1 MTDTTTTPAIAAE
14 NLLFRYGNTTAV
26 NHINFTVAPGEIL
39 GFLGPNGSGKS
50 TTVKLLTGQLEPLEG
65 QARLLG
71 QAVTRRARHLRSQI
85 GVSFETTN
93 LYEQMSAVENLELFA
108 SLFDIRH
115 FDARALL
122 EKVNLAGRGHE
133 RVERFSKGMKQRLM
147 VARALVNRPKV
158 LFLDEPTDGLDPVS
172 SETIRSILREE
183 SHKGTTIF
191 LCTHDMVEADVL
203 SNRVAFIYR
212 GEIVA
217 LDSPHALKQKYGR
230 RALKAEVACS
240 DGTTDQREV
249 ILDQPDSAAEI
260 AALFEREQVIT
271 AHTSEATLEDIFIR
285 MTGQGLL

>member
-1 MTDTTTTPAIAAE
+1 MAKTSTPAISAQ
-14 NLLFRYGNTTAV
+14 NLIFRYGKTTAV
-26 NHINFTVAPGEIL
+26 NHISFEVAPGEIL

-50 TTVKLLTGQLEPLEG
+50 TTVNLLTGLLEPQEG
-65 QARLLG
+65 QAHLLG
-71 QAVTRRARHLRSQI
+71 QPVTRKSRDLRSQI

-93 LYEQMSAVENLELFA
+93 LYENMSAVENLELFA
-108 SLFDIRH
+108 SLFNVKAFH
-115 FDARALL
+115 ARNLL

-133 RVERFSKGMKQRLM
+133 RVERYSKGMKQRLM
-147 VARALVNRPKV
+147 IARALVNHPRI

-172 SETIRSILREE
+172 AETIRGILQEE
-183 SHKGTTIF
+183 SRNGTTVF

-217 LDSPHALKQKYGR
+217 LDSPHALKQKFGR

-240 DGTTDQREV
+240 DGTTEQREV
-249 ILDQPDSAAEI
+249 ILDQPESASQI
-260 AALFEREQVIT
+260 AALFEQENVIT
-271 AHTSEATLEDIFIR
+271 AHTAEATLEDIFIR

>member
-1 MTDTTTTPAIAAE
+1 MTEKSIPAISAE
-14 NLLFRYGNTTAV
+14 NLLFRYGTITAV
-26 NHINFTVAPGEIL
+26 NHISFEVAPGEIL

-50 TTVKLLTGQLEPLEG
+50 TTVKLLTGQLEPQAG

-71 QAVTRRARHLRSQI
+71 EPVKRGARHLRSQI

-108 SLFDIRH
+108 NLFGMH
-115 FDARALL
+115 AFDARRLL

-133 RVERFSKGMKQRLM
+133 RVERYSKGMKQRLM
-147 VARALVNRPKV
+147 VARALVNRPRV

-172 SETIRSILREE
+172 SETIRSILKEE
-183 SHKGTTIF
+183 SSKGTTIF
-191 LCTHDMVEADVL
+191 LCTHDMVEADML

-217 LDSPHALKQKYGR
+217 LDSPQALKQKYGR
-230 RALKAEVACS
+230 RALKAEIACR
-240 DGTTDQREV
+240 DGSVETREV
-249 ILDQPDSAAEI
+249 VLDCPESAAEI
-260 AALFEREQVIT
+260 ARLFERERVVT
-271 AHTSEATLEDIFIR
+271 AHTAEATLEDIFIR

>member
-71 QAVTRRARHLRSQI
+71 KVVTRRSRHLRSQI

-108 SLFDIRH
+108 SLFNVRG
-115 FDARALL
+115 FDARVLL

-147 VARALVNRPKV
+147 VARALVNQPKV

-172 SETIRSILREE
+172 SETIRSILKEE
-183 SHKGTTIF
+183 SRKGTTVF

-230 RALKAEVACS
+230 RVLKVEVACP
-240 DGTTDQREV
+240 DGATAQREV
-249 ILDQPDSAAEI
+249 NLDQPGSAAAI
-260 AALFEREQVIT
+260 AALFEGEQVIT